1 MKVFIIGNEDNYPLG
16 FSQAAIDIRKAGD
29 TPINIYAISER
40 LEGFTVAD
48 LAAVAFE
55 LIRISDAVM
64 YIDEKLDFL
73 AALERGKARGDKKP
87 IYNVENVSLTQQTRN
102 CEEGGCMN

>member
-1 MKVFIIGNEDNYPLG
+1 MKVFIIGNEDNKLG
-16 FSQAAIDIRKAGD
+16 FEIAEREIVANGD
-29 TPINIYAISER
+29 TPINIYWFNEK
-40 LEGFTVAD
+40 LDGFTVAD
-48 LAAVAFE
+48 LAALAFE
-55 LIRISDAVM
+55 LIRISDAVV

-87 IYNVENVSLTQQTRN
+87 IYNAENVSPAQQTRN